1 MREKYPIGSNE
12 EAGEALYDDPGA
24 LGRELAALVQR
35 TSEKDKIKKMP
46 ALEKLLSKKASALG
60 PDLVAHVVRE
70 SGVHIDDALD
80 QSGHSLAAVIE
91 NIAARLNDAWVLL
104 RGLDAADASKGYVY
118 ADAEGKVCHFAPVL
132 WAHRNNEACSEHPTL
147 DRAVDAYFSEMEMKK
162 DARDEDGARKR
173 ALKKVNAIKADHE
186 RRVAALDQKARER
199 TRAAE
204 LVAMNAWIVDRAI
217 SVIRQAVDSGMDWE
231 ALERLLQR
239 ERDMG
244 DDVAELV
251 VGLKLDVNKITLRL
265 HEDLADAGASSDDSS
280 SDSDDDGNKRAL
292 RPMKIDVDITL
303 SAHGNARK
311 LFEDKKLAKEKASR
325 TREASEKVISDLAE
339 KADQAVQRE
348 LKRKNATQG
357 IRESRKAMWFE
368 KFDWFVTS
376 EGLLVISG
384 RDAQQ
389 NELLVKRYLRAS
401 HCDVYVH
408 ADIHGAATC
417 ILRNPFGKGST
428 LPAESLRQ
436 AGAMAVARS
445 AAWGA
450 KVIAGAWWVHA
461 SQVSKTAPS
470 GEYLSTGS
478 FMVRG
483 KKNYLPPAKLELGFG
498 FIFKVD
504 VTALGDGEDE
514 VATVNPPTSGDSCAM
529 TWTQWK
535 SLSRRMPLI
544 SASSTS
550 LTKAR
555 ARYLRRP
562 FWCFAR
568 KKAHRA

>member
-1 MREKYPIGSNE
+1 M
-12 EAGEALYDDPGA
+12 
-24 LGRELAALVQR
+24 
-35 TSEKDKIKKMP
+35 
-46 ALEKLLSKKASALG
+46 
-60 PDLVAHVVRE
+60 
-70 SGVHIDDALD
+70 
-80 QSGHSLAAVIE
+80 
-91 NIAARLNDAWVLL
+91 
-104 RGLDAADASKGYVY
+104 
-118 ADAEGKVCHFAPVL
+118 
-132 WAHRNNEACSEHPTL
+132 
-147 DRAVDAYFSEMEMKK
+147 
-162 DARDEDGARKR
+162 
-173 ALKKVNAIKADHE
+173 NAIKADHE

-401 HCDVYVH
+401 HGDVYVH

-514 VATVNPPTSGDSCAM
+514 VATVNPPPNVWRFMRDDVDPM
-529 TWTQWK
+529 EV
-535 SLSRRMPLI
+535 
-544 SASSTS
+544 STS
-550 LTKAR
+550 EDAVDLSIIDIADEGEGEIFTPLLLVLR
-555 ARYLRRP
+555 AQKRRTEREKME
-562 FWCFAR
+562 ANATQRSNASREAGKKRRNER
-568 KKAHRA
+568 KFRAASGES